1 MPELPEVET
10 IVRQLKK
17 RGVEQRKILAVRID
31 WPKMI
36 APYSYSSFSKKICG
50 ERIVKLSR
58 KGKWIIFEL
67 SNKKYL
73 LIHLRMSGSF
83 SKKPSKYD
91 RAEILLS
98 GSVKLYYRDS
108 RKFGKWIYTL
118 NPSTILNKLGP
129 DAMSKSF
136 TWEYFS
142 NLIMNKNRMIKPLL
156 LDQAFIAGIGN
167 IYADEAL
174 WLSKIH
180 PKKIAKSI
188 NLDDQKKLYHSIK
201 EVLKIGIRNRGT
213 SLGKGKSNYKDLN
226 GKSGRPK
233 DMVKAYGRT
242 GQDCERC
249 SGKMEKIYVAQRG
262 TTICPY
268 CQFL

>member
-36 APYSYSSFSKKICG
+36 APYSYSFFSKKICG

-83 SKKPSKYD
+83 SKRPSKYD

-98 GSVKLYYRDS
+98 GGVKLFYRDS

-118 NPSTILNKLGP
+118 NPLTILNKLGP
-129 DAMSKSF
+129 DAMSKRF

-142 NLIMNKNRMIKPLL
+142 NLIIKKNRMIKPLL
-156 LDQAFIAGIGN
+156 LDQTFIAELEIFMQMRHYGYQKYI
-167 IYADEAL
+167 
-174 WLSKIH
+174 
-180 PKKIAKSI
+180 
-188 NLDDQKKLYHSIK
+188 QKKLQKQLVLMIK
-201 EVLKIGIRNRGT
+201 KNYIIQLK
-213 SLGKGKSNYKDLN
+213 K
-226 GKSGRPK
+226 
-233 DMVKAYGRT
+233 
-242 GQDCERC
+242 
-249 SGKMEKIYVAQRG
+249 
-262 TTICPY
+262 
-268 CQFL
+268 F